1 MDSDDDFSL
10 LNAAAA
16 AAVIIIER
24 RRRRRQQQRRNLCAK
39 THLRAYE
46 MMGLIQ
52 PFNCFFFVGYCFQN
66 SLILVNFK

>member
-16 AAVIIIER
+16 AAVIIIKR

-52 PFNCFFFVGYCFQN
+52 FNCFFFVGYCFQD

>member
-16 AAVIIIER
+16 AAVIIIKR

-39 THLRAYE
+39 THLCSYV

-52 PFNCFFFVGYCFQN
+52 PFNCFFFFGYYFQD